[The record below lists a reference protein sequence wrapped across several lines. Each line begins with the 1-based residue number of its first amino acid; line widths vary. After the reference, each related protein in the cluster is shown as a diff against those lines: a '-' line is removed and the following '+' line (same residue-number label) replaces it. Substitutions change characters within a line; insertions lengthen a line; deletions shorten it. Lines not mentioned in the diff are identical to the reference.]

1 MKWHLIISF
10 SLSLNIKIYVFIRN
24 DYEFSIILSNCN
36 IPIVLHNIAALNSR
50 VMLNVI
56 ERIFPRICRLQSVAY
71 AIRIVLL
78 AHFYNTVR
86 NMMSM
91 VEVLSLR
98 WRRIQRV
105 VEIGC
110 LRRRC
115 LPAVHALLELID
127 TQIIVVGLMLMM
139 IIMVMAVRSIVGLCS
154 PAFWYSWSF
163 CVRSVRR
170 IVIGKM
176 WQADWLIVM
185 SHITR
190 RRGRSWWTWK

>member
-1 MKWHLIISF
+1 MTMN
-10 SLSLNIKIYVFIRN
+10 SLSSFQLQYPRG
-24 DYEFSIILSNCN
+24 
-36 IPIVLHNIAALNSR
+36 IAQHRSFKLTRDAPWCS
-50 VMLNVI
+50 MLLK
-56 ERIFPRICRLQSVAY
+56 EELFPRLCRLQSVTY
-71 AIRIVLL
+71 AIRIVLF

-86 NMMSM
+86 NVMSM
-91 VEVLSLR
+91 VEVLSL
-98 WRRIQRV
+98 WRGRIQRV
-105 VEIGC
+105 VEIGR

-115 LPAVHALLELID
+115 LTAVHALLELID
-127 TQIIVVGLMLMM
+127 TQIIVAILMLLMIMM
-139 IIMVMAVRSIVGLCS
+139 LMVVSSIVGLCS

-190 RRGRSWWTWK
+190 RRGRSWWTRRRR